1 MSAYYTTPLRYT
13 RGQVMIDKPGLHQ
26 TVGVEEVMAAADA
39 LSASGSKPTYAA
51 VRDHL
56 GNRGS
61 YTTITK
67 GMKAWQARAEREEV
81 QDSSP
86 QPPEAVKTLFDRFW
100 GATWA
105 EAAKGA
111 SASFEAERSRLQ
123 QETQAAVEA
132 ADQAAGYVRQ
142 LETELEGWESRHAS
156 ADREVLRLRQTLAEK
171 ESELGTSAVR
181 LAQAEERI
189 KQLDQRL
196 ALAQEQLTAANELN
210 RSLAKL
216 LESKEGV
223 KLKGGSADAG

>member
-1 MSAYYTTPLRYT
+1 
-13 RGQVMIDKPGLHQ
+13 VIDKPGTQQ

-39 LSASGSKPTYAA
+39 LSAAGTKPTYAA

-56 GNRGS
+56 GKRGS

-67 GMKAWQARAEREEV
+67 GMKAWQARAEREDA

-86 QPPEAVKTLFDRFW
+86 QPPEAVKTLFDRLW

-123 QETQAAVEA
+123 QETQAAAEA

-142 LETELEGWESRHAS
+142 LEKEVEGWESRHAS
-156 ADREVLRLRQTLAEK
+156 AETEISRLSQTLDEK
-171 ESELGTSAVR
+171 QSELGASAVR

-189 KQLDQRL
+189 KQLEQRL
-196 ALAQEQLTAANELN
+196 ALAQEQLAASNELN

-216 LESKEGV
+216 LEAKEGE
-223 KLKGGSADAG
+223 KAKGGAGDAG